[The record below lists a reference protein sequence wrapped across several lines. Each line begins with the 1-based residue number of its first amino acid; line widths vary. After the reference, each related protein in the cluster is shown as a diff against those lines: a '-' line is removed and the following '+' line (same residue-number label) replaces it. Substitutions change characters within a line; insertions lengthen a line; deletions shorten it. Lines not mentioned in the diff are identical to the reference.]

1 MTDILHKNFLDIK
14 TKLVVRDSSGIP
26 YVITER
32 ENEIEIWEGD
42 TPKATLFTKQGFID
56 SVKLIGVEIDQND
69 IFSIQFK
76 RIR

>member
-42 TPKATLFTKQGFID
+42 APKATLFTKQ
-56 SVKLIGVEIDQND
+56 
-69 IFSIQFK
+69 
-76 RIR
+76 